1 MTYFCVTNTISSRL
15 RMGDLKSLMV
25 DMNCK
30 ISHIISNSHLT
41 KTEYGVLIWISTYQI
56 KTHKLFFTTAVKTY
70 ILVLNLEEVLEEKL
84 ELKTIFSILV
94 WQDINKIS
102 TFSFQWTVKLAK
114 LRFFT
119 MASLLLS
126 ILSRIGGAMIS
137 ISCFGI

>member
-102 TFSFQWTVKLAK
+102 TFSFQWTVKMEK

-119 MASLLLS
+119 MVSFLLS
-126 ILSRIGGAMIS
+126 ILSRIGGAVIS
-137 ISCFGI
+137 ISCLTI